1 MKKKL
6 FFSMFIL
13 FAVTLGAQD
22 NQSLVFEI
30 ITVTPKAGEMGDLT
44 AKMKAHNDSFH
55 SDGAYGARV
64 YSINTGHDAGKL
76 MWIMGPGTWAG
87 LEDRPSGEDHSS
99 DWEGNV
105 IPLLDD
111 DTHVAYYSFS
121 RELSYFPQ
129 DFDLKYLMIQ
139 YVDLA
144 PQSGYRYVEVLK
156 KAKEVYQENFPDQA
170 YGVYWNAFGDS
181 KEGRDLMLVF
191 FFDDM
196 SWMDR
201 DNGFAMKFQ
210 EVHGGA
216 GSWVNFW
223 REIDDSVMGIERVLA
238 EYMPAMGGSSSTVIS
253 AERQ

>member
-1 MKKKL
+1 MKNRICSL
-6 FFSMFIL
+6 LLIFVATL
-13 FAVTLGAQD
+13 LGAQD
-22 NQSLVFEI
+22 NPNLVFEI
-30 ITVTPKAGEMGDLT
+30 ITATPKSGKMGELT
-44 AKMKAHNDSFH
+44 EKMKAHNDAFH
-55 SDGAYGARV
+55 ADGPHGARV
-64 YSINTGHDAGKL
+64 YSINTGHETGKL
-76 MWIMGPGTWAG
+76 MWIMGPGTWSG
-87 LEDRPSGEDHSS
+87 LEDRPAGDEHSS

-105 IPLLDD
+105 VPLLEDD
-111 DTHVAYYSFS
+111 VHVTYYSFS
-121 RELSYFPQ
+121 RELSHFPK
-129 DFDLKYLMIQ
+129 DFDLKYLFVQ

-144 PQSGYRYVEVLK
+144 PQSGYRYVELLK
-156 KAKEVYQENFPDQA
+156 KAKKVYQENFPDEA

-201 DNGFAMKFQ
+201 DNSFASKFQ

-223 REIDDSVMGIERVLA
+223 RELDDSVLGIDRVLA
-238 EYMPAMGGSSSTVIS
+238 QYLPAMGGSSSTVVS